1 VYRYDKELGLVYDT
15 LAFLS
20 VYFNGSVGN
29 GPDSV
34 PGDSE
39 YYLTLKQNA
48 EQGNIIIPQYLSPFC
63 VAPASGKC
71 SYLMDV
77 ILQGIPYSECTL
89 PRVLRDLQNKS
100 YSKTRF
106 IEYAAAQTD
115 RAKIRALR
123 DLEHP
128 AAWEILGDTALTP
141 NTKADLMYVLL
152 RYDEVMA
159 DLCAAIQGVY
169 DSLNRMLPEDA
180 ENNTVSHFKSDSVR
194 DKLAMIG
201 TGGRDKNA
209 GIVFSVSQL
218 NPRHLSYQ
226 QSGGAVYFLLGCDAG
241 DRLGTEYKYA
251 GATPLDFAQAVST
264 PVKYDIFRAFLEHGS
279 LSAPELMMIVNQSR
293 NSIRYSVSDMVGR
306 GVLVIDRIEGQTHY
320 YRLDKEYIRFI
331 ARQLYRISN

>member
-20 VYFNGSVGN
+20 VYLGGSVEN
-29 GPDSV
+29 GPDSI

-39 YYLTLKQNA
+39 YYLALKQNA
-48 EQGNIIIPQYLSPFC
+48 ERDNIIIPQYLSPFC
-63 VAPASGKC
+63 GAPASGKC
-71 SYLMDV
+71 SYLLDV
-77 ILQGIPYSECTL
+77 ILHGIPYSECTMQ
-89 PRVLRDLQNKS
+89 RVLRDLQNKS

-106 IEYAAAQTD
+106 VEYAAAQTD

-128 AAWEILGDTALTP
+128 AAWEALDDTALTP
-141 NTKADLMYVLL
+141 NAKADLMYALL

-159 DLCAAIQGVY
+159 DLCAAVQSVY
-169 DSLNRMLPEDA
+169 DTLNRILPEDSA
-180 ENNTVSHFKSDSVR
+180 SPFKSDGVR

-209 GIVFSVSQL
+209 GIVFSISHL

-241 DRLGTEYKYA
+241 EKLETEYKYA

-306 GVLVIDRIEGQTHY
+306 GVLVIDRIEGLTHY

-331 ARQLYRISN
+331 ARQLYRISD

>member
-1 VYRYDKELGLVYDT
+1 MYRYDKELGLVYDT

-20 VYFNGSVGN
+20 VYLGGGMEN
-29 GPDSV
+29 GPDSI

-39 YYLTLKQNA
+39 YYLALKQNA
-48 EQGNIIIPQYLSPFC
+48 EHDNIIIPQYLYTFC
-63 VAPASGKC
+63 GAPASGKC
-71 SYLMDV
+71 SYLLDV
-77 ILQGIPYSECTL
+77 ILHGIPYSECTL
-89 PRVLRDLQNKS
+89 QRVLRDLQNKS

-106 IEYAAAQTD
+106 TEYAAAQTD

-128 AAWEILGDTALTP
+128 AAYEVLNDTALTP
-141 NTKADLMYVLL
+141 NAKADLMYALL
-152 RYDEVMA
+152 RYDEVMT

-169 DSLNRMLPEDA
+169 DTLNRILPEDGA
-180 ENNTVSHFKSDSVR
+180 FPFKSDGMM
-194 DKLAMIG
+194 DKLAVIG

-209 GIVFSVSQL
+209 GIVFSISHL

-226 QSGGAVYFLLGCDAG
+226 QCDPVFFLLGCDAG

-251 GATPLDFAQAVST
+251 CATPLDFAQAVST

-306 GVLVIDRIEGQTHY
+306 GVLVIDRIKGQTHY
-320 YRLDKEYIRFI
+320 YKLDKEYIRFI
-331 ARQLYRISN
+331 ARQLYTISN

>member
-1 VYRYDKELGLVYDT
+1 MYRYDKELGLVYDT

-20 VYFNGSVGN
+20 VYWGGGMEN

-39 YYLTLKQNA
+39 YYLALKENA

-63 VAPASGKC
+63 GAPASGKC

-77 ILQGIPYSECTL
+77 ILHGIPYSECTL
-89 PRVLRDLQNKS
+89 PRVLRDLRNKS
-100 YSKTRF
+100 YSKARF

-128 AAWEILGDTALTP
+128 AAYEVLNDTALTP
-141 NTKADLMYVLL
+141 NAKADLMYALL

-169 DSLNRMLPEDA
+169 DILNRMLPEDA
-180 ENNTVSHFKSDSVR
+180 ENNTVSPFKSDGMR

-209 GIVFSVSQL
+209 GIVFSVSYI

-226 QSGGAVYFLLGCDAG
+226 QDDPVFFLLGRDAG
-241 DRLGTEYKYA
+241 DRLDTEYKYA

-293 NSIRYSVSDMVGR
+293 NSIRYSVSDMLGR